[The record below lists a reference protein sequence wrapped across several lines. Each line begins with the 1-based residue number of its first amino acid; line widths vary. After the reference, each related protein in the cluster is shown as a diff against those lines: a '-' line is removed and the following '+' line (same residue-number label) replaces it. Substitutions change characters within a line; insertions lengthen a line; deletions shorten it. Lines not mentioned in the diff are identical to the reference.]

1 MADGAPL
8 SGADFER
15 RGGSGPADLPVIA
28 AISRKGG
35 CGKSTLVK
43 AMVSAAISR
52 GLRCLVIETDAAETL
67 SLWVS
72 RARDAGA
79 DMGLV
84 EVHAVFDTASVGAL
98 LDAAY
103 DEMTAD
109 IAFIDTAGIGQAAT
123 DEIAAQATAIVTPSM
138 LTETDMETTRQT
150 LDWYARLRAR
160 VSDPEAL
167 AAMHV
172 VINNIRPKPIASERA
187 VLLRMVESMP
197 VIETGVHNRPAYAD
211 MDQAGPLGAIM
222 AAKRDSDHP
231 LERAHVGRFAEALE
245 EADDLLSDVVGGVHA
260 RRAG

>member
-1 MADGAPL
+1 MADGTPL
-8 SGADFER
+8 AGAGFKGH
-15 RGGSGPADLPVIA
+15 GGAEPPDLPVIA

-35 CGKSTLVK
+35 CGKSTIVK

-67 SLWVS
+67 SLWVARS
-72 RARDAGA
+72 REAGA
-79 DMGLV
+79 DMSLV
-84 EVHAVFDTASVGAL
+84 DVRAVFDTASVGAL
-98 LDAAY
+98 LDDAFDA
-103 DEMTAD
+103 MTAD

-160 VSDPEAL
+160 VSDPDAL
-167 AAMHV
+167 AAIHV
-172 VINNIRPKPIASERA
+172 VVNNIRPKPIASERA
-187 VLLRMVESMP
+187 VLLRMVETMP

-211 MDQAGPLGAIM
+211 MDQSGPLGAIM
-222 AAKRDSDHP
+222 AAKRDSLQP

-260 RRAG
+260 RRPA